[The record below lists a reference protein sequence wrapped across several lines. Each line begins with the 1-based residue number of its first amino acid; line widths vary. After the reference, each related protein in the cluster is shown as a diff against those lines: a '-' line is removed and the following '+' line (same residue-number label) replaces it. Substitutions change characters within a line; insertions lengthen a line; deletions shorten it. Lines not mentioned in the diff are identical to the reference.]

1 MSASVTSLRNPATRF
16 AVPLRSRITSAR
28 AGRPESI
35 RRRTTADLK
44 TSGPT
49 GPASTASRDIA
60 ASLCT
65 LRLAGACAGAPR
77 LASSLRLPPK
87 ACSATRP
94 APARRPCLAARQC
107 PRIPARSPRHPA
119 GANLLLVAPPS
130 CVDGASAGFRPGR
143 AGHSGHTRFSSWR
156 RAIGELRR
164 EVGTVGTV
172 LLPYAP
178 ASVGVARQRLAAD
191 LIAAGIFA
199 GAVGDAVLVVSEL
212 LSNAIRHARPL
223 PGASVQVAWA
233 LDDDAV
239 EVAVSDGGALT
250 RPILTQA
257 TVSALGGRGLSI
269 VEYLAR
275 TWGVRSDDAGL
286 TVWAVLAAPPAP
298 LRATASPVVPQAPA
312 VPQAAD
318 GGSRRNSASRSDG
331 AGRRNGGPNW

>member
-1 MSASVTSLRNPATRF
+1 
-16 AVPLRSRITSAR
+16 
-28 AGRPESI
+28 
-35 RRRTTADLK
+35 
-44 TSGPT
+44 
-49 GPASTASRDIA
+49 
-60 ASLCT
+60 
-65 LRLAGACAGAPR
+65 
-77 LASSLRLPPK
+77 
-87 ACSATRP
+87 
-94 APARRPCLAARQC
+94 
-107 PRIPARSPRHPA
+107 
-119 GANLLLVAPPS
+119 
-130 CVDGASAGFRPGR
+130 
-143 AGHSGHTRFSSWR
+143 
-156 RAIGELRR
+156 
-164 EVGTVGTV
+164 VGTV

-298 LRATASPVVPQAPA
+298 LRATASPVVPQAPDE
-312 VPQAAD
+312 PQAAD
-318 GGSRRNSASRSDG
+318 GGSRRNGAS
-331 AGRRNGGPNW
+331 RRNGGPNW

>member
-1 MSASVTSLRNPATRF
+1 
-16 AVPLRSRITSAR
+16 
-28 AGRPESI
+28 
-35 RRRTTADLK
+35 
-44 TSGPT
+44 
-49 GPASTASRDIA
+49 
-60 ASLCT
+60 
-65 LRLAGACAGAPR
+65 
-77 LASSLRLPPK
+77 
-87 ACSATRP
+87 
-94 APARRPCLAARQC
+94 
-107 PRIPARSPRHPA
+107 
-119 GANLLLVAPPS
+119 
-130 CVDGASAGFRPGR
+130 
-143 AGHSGHTRFSSWR
+143 
-156 RAIGELRR
+156 
-164 EVGTVGTV
+164 VGTV

-178 ASVGVARQRLAAD
+178 ASVAVARQRLAAD

-233 LDDDAV
+233 LDDDAI

-298 LRATASPVVPQAPA
+298 LRATASPVVPQAPVVPRA
-312 VPQAAD
+312 PDEPQAAD
-318 GGSRRNSASRSDG
+318 GGSRRN
-331 AGRRNGGPNW
+331 GGPNW